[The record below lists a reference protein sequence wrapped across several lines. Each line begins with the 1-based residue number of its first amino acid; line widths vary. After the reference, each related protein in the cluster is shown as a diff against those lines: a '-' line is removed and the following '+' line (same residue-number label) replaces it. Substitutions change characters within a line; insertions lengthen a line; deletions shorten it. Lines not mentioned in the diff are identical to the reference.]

1 MIVLAILTNGKYRVN
16 TLLLKPNN
24 EEEFAIQDYHG
35 LHFLDLKISSPQ
47 TQTTFISNSGIDGQQ
62 QQGPILYG
70 ARTATAN
77 FYLEVIDE
85 VDFETKCHE
94 LYNKFFHRQLT
105 RVRQTNDI
113 ARCFYGIAKPFDI
126 THISYLDKTF
136 SVEFDIPSAYLY
148 SVIRSSDFP
157 VDIKKNPYVL
167 SNNLNLPFEDLNYT
181 QHEGSFK
188 IFNPSDFDI
197 QPYEQNHELN
207 IRLKGNGN
215 PTLINKDTGYSF
227 SYNKQLIE
235 SDTLILKGV
244 HPFLNGNPCEIDTNH
259 GSIILQK
266 GWNNFSLTG
275 FTGTASFD
283 FPFIYL

>member
-1 MIVLAILTNGKYRVN
+1 MIVLTILTNGKYRVN
-16 TLLLKPNN
+16 TLLIKPNS
-24 EEEFAIQDYHG
+24 EDEFAIQDYGG

-47 TQTTFISNSGIDGQQ
+47 TQTTLVSNSGIDGQQ

-70 ARTATAN
+70 SRTATAN
-77 FYLEVIDE
+77 FFLETLDE
-85 VDFETKCHE
+85 IDFETKCHE
-94 LYNKFFHRQLT
+94 LYNKFFHRQLM
-105 RVRQTNDI
+105 RIRQTNDI

-136 SVEFDIPSAYLY
+136 SIEFDIPSAYLY
-148 SVIRSSDFP
+148 SVVRSGDFP

-188 IFNPSDFDI
+188 IFNPSDLDI

-207 IRLKGNGN
+207 IIFKGSGN
-215 PTLINKDTGYSF
+215 PMLTNKDTGDSF
-227 SYNKQLIE
+227 SYLKSVNS
-235 SDTLILKGV
+235 SDELILKGV
-244 HPFLNGNPCEIDTNH
+244 HPFLNGEPCEVDTNH
-259 GSIILQK
+259 GSINLKK
-266 GWNNFSLTG
+266 GWNSFSLTG
-275 FTGTASFD
+275 FTGTAAFD